1 MEYGGEPPAPR
12 NVLSMRRPRLAAVTA
27 VCILA
32 GAVVTDVALG
42 SPPSSVAAASDAE
55 TERST
60 GDVLPLVEHWADL
73 DDWSSVGV
81 GVSRGRLHGAAGSP
95 AGAFRGLS
103 PAVGSDLYV
112 RGSVSLAPGG
122 VTGTTTI
129 GVSLDAPG
137 AEPSSGRLLA
147 IGFDAVGR
155 PVSYRGA
162 AAGGPGTVVLDEV
175 AQPPGRY
182 WVTVS
187 ADAEGIGLVMTNA
200 DGSREW
206 RWAVRADDLDEQI
219 GNVAV
224 WNSDLRGPAGS
235 EVMAV
240 GYDGSVASLA
250 AAPGLGGHAP
260 IVVWGW
266 EGGTRRRLSLPADH
280 DPAVPVPLVLFAHGS
295 RQTETAAALEPI
307 GDVSEALLDAGY
319 AVASS
324 EQHGTNWG
332 NPASVRDLESLY
344 RYVDDLVGV
353 DGPVFLLAQSM
364 GGLSSLTLAA
374 EGRVPVAAWAGIYPA
389 TNLGAAWDSPGLQH
403 DDIANAF
410 GISPTRPDDY
420 DTRTYGSDPMR
431 VDPARFEGIAMRF
444 YASQDDTVIPP
455 DLHSEQLMRRLA
467 GRASE
472 AVLVPHIGQ
481 HGDPSAFRP
490 ADVVAFFDRHR

>member
-1 MEYGGEPPAPR
+1 
-12 NVLSMRRPRLAAVTA
+12 MRRPRLAAVTA

-32 GAVVTDVALG
+32 VSVLTDVALG
-42 SPPSSVAAASDAE
+42 GPPSSVAAASDTE

-60 GDVLPLVEHWADL
+60 GDVLPHVEHWADL
-73 DDWSSVGV
+73 NDWSSAGV
-81 GVSRGRLHGAAGSP
+81 DVSRGRLHGSAGSP

-103 PAVGSDLYV
+103 PAVGPDLYV

-122 VTGTTTI
+122 VTGTTAI

-137 AEPSSGRLLA
+137 AEPSSSRLLA

-155 PVSYRGA
+155 PVSHRGA
-162 AAGGPGTVVLDEV
+162 AAGGLGTVVLD
-175 AQPPGRY
+175 AIPQPPGRY

-187 ADAEGIGLVMTNA
+187 ADSEGIGLVMTNA

-206 RWAVRADDLDEQI
+206 RWAVRADDLDARI

-224 WNSDLRGPAGS
+224 WNSDPRGLAGS

-240 GYDGSVASLA
+240 GYDGSVAPLA
-250 AAPGLGGHAP
+250 AAPGLVGHAP

-280 DPAVPVPLVLFAHGS
+280 DPTVPVPLVLFAHGS
-295 RQTETAAALEPI
+295 RQNENAAALEPV
-307 GDVSEALLDAGY
+307 GDVSQALLDAGY

-324 EQHGTNWG
+324 AQHGTNWG

-344 RYVDDLVGV
+344 RYVDDVVGV

-389 TNLGAAWDSPGLQH
+389 TNLRAAWDSGGLQR
-403 DDIANAF
+403 DDIENAF
-410 GISPTRPDDY
+410 DISPTRPDDY
-420 DTRTYGSDPMR
+420 YAHTRGSDPMR
-431 VDPARFEGIAMRF
+431 ADPDRFEGIAMRF
-444 YASQDDTVIPP
+444 YASQDDTVVPSA
-455 DLHSEQLMRRLA
+455 LHSEKLMRRLA
-467 GRASE
+467 GRAPE
-472 AVLVPHIGQ
+472 AVLVPHIGE

-490 ADVVAFFDRHR
+490 GDVVAFFDRHR